1 MTSTSGLVVDI
12 PGAAPLALRYL
23 LLDFNGTVAVDGQ
36 WIDGVQPRLERL
48 ARVLHIELLT
58 GDTYGT
64 LGSALAGLPLQA
76 RVIASGADK
85 AARAAELATRGVVAI
100 GNGANDAAML
110 RTATLG
116 IAVLGPE
123 GLHVQTL
130 QSARVIAP
138 SIAAALDLLLHPQR
152 LRATL
157 RP

>member
-1 MTSTSGLVVDI
+1 MAPSGLRIDI
-12 PGAAPLALRYL
+12 PGAAPLVLRHL
-23 LLDFNGTVAVDGQ
+23 LLDFNGTVAFDGQ
-36 WIDGVQPRLERL
+36 WIDGVRPRIAQLSQSL
-48 ARVLHIELLT
+48 DIELLT
-58 GDTYGT
+58 GDTYGSLT
-64 LGSALAGLPLQA
+64 EALAGVPLQA

-85 AARAAELATRGVVAI
+85 AARAAELTAQGVAAI

-116 IAVLGPE
+116 IAVLGLE
-123 GLHVQTL
+123 GLHAQTL

-138 SIAAALDLLLHPQR
+138 SIHAALDLLLHPQR